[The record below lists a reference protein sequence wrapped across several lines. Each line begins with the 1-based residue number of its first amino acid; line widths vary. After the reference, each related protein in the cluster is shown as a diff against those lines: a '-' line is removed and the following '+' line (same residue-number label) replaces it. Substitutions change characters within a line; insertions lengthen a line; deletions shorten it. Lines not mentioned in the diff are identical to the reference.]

1 MLVGYARISTID
13 QNLDMQID
21 ELKKAGCEKIFSDV
35 ASGAKVERI
44 ELQKAFEQI
53 RKDDILVV
61 WKLDRL
67 GRSLK
72 HLIQAV
78 SELNE
83 RGIGFKS
90 LKESIDTTTNGGRLI
105 FHIFGALAEFER
117 GIIQERTR
125 AGLKAARAR
134 GRLGGRPRKMNKE
147 KIETAQALY
156 DARTMTI
163 SNICKQLGISKGT
176 FYRYLQT
183 PDCKKADIHN

>member
-1 MLVGYARISTID
+1 MLVGYARVSTID

-53 RKDDILVV
+53 RKGDILVV

-117 GIIQERTR
+117 GIIQERTK

-147 KIETAQALY
+147 KIEMAQALY

>member
-1 MLVGYARISTID
+1 MLVGYARVSTID

>member
-1 MLVGYARISTID
+1 MLVGYARVSTID

-117 GIIQERTR
+117 GIIQERTK
-125 AGLKAARAR
+125 AGLNAARAR

-147 KIETAQALY
+147 KIELAQTLY
-156 DARTMTI
+156 DSRTMTI
-163 SNICKQLGISKGT
+163 QKICKQLRISKGT
-176 FYRYLQT
+176 FYRYI
-183 PDCKKADIHN
+183 KY